1 MGYGAPAVSGL
12 FSSSSSSSPSRGSI
26 AGAAVSLVAL
36 LFAAFSAAAAPYAP
50 RDFDF
55 GGTADLD
62 QAMWGVV
69 EEIRETA
76 AAPDPLGEVFEHEI
90 GPRNAVELRVRLG
103 DGSLVVVAWDG
114 AQRYQPGARV
124 RLLHGRIAPS

>member
-12 FSSSSSSSPSRGSI
+12 FSSSSSSSPSRGLV
-26 AGAAVSLVAL
+26 AGAAVSLLAL
-36 LFAAFSAAAAPYAP
+36 LFVALTAGAAPYAP

-55 GGTADLD
+55 GESADLD
-62 QAMWGVV
+62 EAVCGVV
-69 EEIRETA
+69 EEVRDKDAFGPLEQA
-76 AAPDPLGEVFEHEI
+76 LEHPVRPDK
-90 GPRNAVELRVRLG
+90 ELRVRLD

-124 RLLHGRIAPS
+124 RLLHGRIFPS